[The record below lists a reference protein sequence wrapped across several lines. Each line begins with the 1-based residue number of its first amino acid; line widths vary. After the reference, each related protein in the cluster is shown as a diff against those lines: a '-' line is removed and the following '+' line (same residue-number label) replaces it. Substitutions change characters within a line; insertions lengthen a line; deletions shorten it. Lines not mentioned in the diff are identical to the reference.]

1 MVIGKECKKR
11 WKNQRNSYHKA
22 KKKIQGKNGD
32 VFKKVKNLS
41 HVKLMDFLDVSMS
54 RETMSNVSYVLSI
67 STSTSALED
76 AQSEEED
83 Q

>member
-1 MVIGKECKKR
+1 
-11 WKNQRNSYHKA
+11 
-22 KKKIQGKNGD
+22 
-32 VFKKVKNLS
+32 
-41 HVKLMDFLDVSMS
+41 MDFLDVSMS

>member
-1 MVIGKECKKR
+1 MGKNAKSDGKISETVTTK
-11 WKNQRNSYHKA
+11 Q